1 MNLYLKDHKIISKTM
16 DYMLFT
22 LALVIM
28 GCTDHKD
35 TSNDHLSKTAE
46 YINKGELEKA
56 RIELKTSSQS
66 GKDTAETY
74 YYMALLNE
82 KKRQLKEMKENL
94 IKTVELAPTF
104 VDARLKLGKV
114 QLLFGD
120 TAEAIKQAEYVLKDA
135 SLNLE
140 ALTLKASVLI
150 KQKKTTE
157 ALAIIDDI
165 LKEHPDNTDAL
176 SLKSLIYME
185 KGDFSQALT
194 LIDLAKKSDT
204 NNIGLDFFKIQLD
217 AKNKNPEAVIAD
229 YQNLVTTYPDN
240 NEFKITLAKIYTQ
253 TGKASEAEALLQS
266 IIDAEPNNIQSI
278 MMFLDFT
285 IATNKEKLIE
295 KYTKFSELHK
305 DQPRILLGLANWM
318 IARNNFEEA
327 KNNLNQVIKLEK
339 TTNVGLSAK
348 VVLAQIALET
358 GKLDESKKII
368 DDILVSNSSYD
379 EANVLK
385 ARILLAEGNSDAAI
399 IFLNKV
405 IWSKE
410 NSEEAHLLLAQIY
423 LLKGD
428 PKQADTH
435 FISTLSIN
443 PANLQA
449 VLYAY
454 DKALTANDLKL
465 AKDIIQK
472 SLDRAPNN
480 IQFLEK
486 MANLNIIEKDLAS
499 AKSTVQK
506 IANTPSPLAHDLAS
520 YFLGQIH
527 QEEGEFNKAIEIY
540 SEILE
545 RLPENSN
552 ILIKIAQCYEKLNN
566 QSQLV
571 EFLSN
576 LRTKNPQNITAGI
589 LLAETYIAD
598 KKNNLANN
606 LLTNMIKDKITNPQ
620 VYTLLANVKLA
631 NKDNQGALDT
641 YLDGIK
647 IYPNNIKL
655 SISIANQYVAQGN
668 YDAAVTYYDDLLNN
682 NENLEIAINNLAVIL
697 AENYSSSDKLNR
709 AGLLAEKLKDSTQ
722 PYYRDTYAWV
732 LIKQGKFNDG
742 IKILN
747 KLVMTQPNI
756 PVFRYHLG
764 VAYYRTGNN
773 SAAINEI
780 KQALELSKKT
790 NNFIEKKSAEVLLD
804 DILEKTRGHSL
815 AVQ

>member
-1 MNLYLKDHKIISKTM
+1 M
-16 DYMLFT
+16 
-22 LALVIM
+22 
-28 GCTDHKD
+28 
-35 TSNDHLSKTAE
+35 
-46 YINKGELEKA
+46 
-56 RIELKTSSQS
+56 
-66 GKDTAETY
+66 
-74 YYMALLNE
+74 
-82 KKRQLKEMKENL
+82 
-94 IKTVELAPTF
+94 
-104 VDARLKLGKV
+104 
-114 QLLFGD
+114 
-120 TAEAIKQAEYVLKDA
+120 
-135 SLNLE
+135 
-140 ALTLKASVLI
+140 
-150 KQKKTTE
+150 
-157 ALAIIDDI
+157 
-165 LKEHPDNTDAL
+165 
-176 SLKSLIYME
+176 
-185 KGDFSQALT
+185 
-194 LIDLAKKSDT
+194 
-204 NNIGLDFFKIQLD
+204 
-217 AKNKNPEAVIAD
+217 
-229 YQNLVTTYPDN
+229 
-240 NEFKITLAKIYTQ
+240 
-253 TGKASEAEALLQS
+253 
-266 IIDAEPNNIQSI
+266 
-278 MMFLDFT
+278 
-285 IATNKEKLIE
+285 
-295 KYTKFSELHK
+295 
-305 DQPRILLGLANWM
+305 
-318 IARNNFEEA
+318 
-327 KNNLNQVIKLEK
+327 
-339 TTNVGLSAK
+339 
-348 VVLAQIALET
+348 
-358 GKLDESKKII
+358 
-368 DDILVSNSSYD
+368 SNSSYD

-472 SLDRAPNN
+472 SLDRVPNN

-552 ILIKIAQCYEKLNN
+552 ILINIAQCYEKLNK

-576 LRTKNPQNITAGI
+576 LRTKNPHNITAGI

-598 KKNNLANN
+598 KKTNLANN

-655 SISIANQYVAQGN
+655 SISIANQYVTQGN

-722 PYYRDTYAWV
+722 PYYRDTHAWV

-790 NNFIEKKSAEVLLD
+790 NNFIEKKLL
-804 DILEKTRGHSL
+804 KYF
-815 AVQ
+815 